1 VKELKTMTQTV
12 PEQRR
17 DTGPE
22 GRLRRRVTSNEQ
34 EPNREGG
41 LAVSLWLL
49 AALIAEAELF
59 LWLLERAYCA

>member
-1 VKELKTMTQTV
+1 MTQTV

-17 DTGPE
+17 DAGRE
-22 GRLRRRVTSNEQ
+22 GRLHLRGTSNE
-34 EPNREGG
+34 EPRREGG